1 MLPYVGIAV
10 TINYTQFTLLC
21 LLPTDLLLRNLAVA
35 KWVYAVNDCAIFS
48 VVALARHMSFYFPT
62 PERAPRAA

>member
-1 MLPYVGIAV
+1 
-10 TINYTQFTLLC
+10 LC